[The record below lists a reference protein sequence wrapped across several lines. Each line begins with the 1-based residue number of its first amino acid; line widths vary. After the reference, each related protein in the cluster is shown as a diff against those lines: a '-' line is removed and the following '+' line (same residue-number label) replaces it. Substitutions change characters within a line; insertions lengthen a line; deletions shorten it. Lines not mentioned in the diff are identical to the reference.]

1 MANKRL
7 PPRIFAPLK
16 FVPQPVATPK
26 DSPINN
32 RANAELQEM
41 RRGMNILTIHDKP
54 YKLNCVEELEEIT
67 KIGNGICGEVYRCR
81 HKESDT
87 LIAAK
92 KMVWVDNPEES
103 KRILMD
109 LKVMTTHRCP
119 YIVQYYGSV
128 LRNGEVW
135 VFMELMETCLDR
147 LLKVLKAPIP
157 EEVVCTM
164 TVSIVKALNYLKTEH
179 SVIHRDVKPS
189 NMLLDRR
196 GNVKLCDFGISG
208 RLVDSQAFTRNA
220 GCAGYMAPERIKLSC
235 NQGYDVR
242 ADVWSLGISLV
253 ELATGASPY
262 ASKQFGTEFELLT
275 FIVDAPP
282 PLPDPSKFS
291 PEFCDFLSKCLAK
304 NVEWRLHYSE
314 LLEHPLIK
322 MYEKTPVDMCRWF
335 SDTYARIV
343 HT

>member
-1 MANKRL
+1 MANKSKLPRL
-7 PPRIFAPLK
+7 PLRIEPK
-16 FVPQPVATPK
+16 PPVPVPVVMGSSPN
-26 DSPINN
+26 DSPTNN
-32 RANAELQEM
+32 SATA
-41 RRGMNILTIHDKP
+41 
-54 YKLNCVEELEEIT
+54 ELEEMKRRMGLLT
-67 KIGNGICGEVYRCR
+67 FHDKAYELTFTELDEMKKIGNGICGEVYRCR
-81 HKESDT
+81 HKKSDT
-87 LIAAK
+87 VIAAK
-92 KMVWVDNPEES
+92 KMVWVDNQEER

-128 LRNGEVW
+128 LKNGEVW

-147 LLKVLKAPIP
+147 LLKALRTPIP

-220 GCAGYMAPERIKLSC
+220 GCAGYMAPERIKLSS
-235 NQGYDVR
+235 NQGYD
-242 ADVWSLGISLV
+242 
-253 ELATGASPY
+253 E
-262 ASKQFGTEFELLT
+262 FGTEFELLT

-282 PLPDPSKFS
+282 PLPDSSKFS

-304 NVEWRLHYSE
+304 NVEERLHYSE
-314 LLEHPLIK
+314 LLEHSLIK
-322 MYEKTPVDMCRWF
+322 MYEKTPVDMCRWY
-335 SDTYARIV
+335 SDVCARMGQA
-343 HT
+343 